1 MGQGSTSLE
10 AINMVAAATNWNIYS
25 FYSFISQQ
33 SCDCDVTDLKLI
45 FPDIDLAE
53 KPVHDVTRQQKD
65 VGMTV
70 LIQTN
75 LKRFLLSINLKYFI

>member
-1 MGQGSTSLE
+1 MK
-10 AINMVAAATNWNIYS
+10 Y
-25 FYSFISQQ
+25 FR
-33 SCDCDVTDLKLI
+33 DVTDLKLI

-53 KPVHDVTRQQKD
+53 KPVHYVTRQQKD

-75 LKRFLLSINLKYFI
+75 LKRFLLSINLKYFISTRAVKLEQINLLLWATLALDFITAVIKELQ

>member
-1 MGQGSTSLE
+1 MK
-10 AINMVAAATNWNIYS
+10 Y
-25 FYSFISQQ
+25 FR
-33 SCDCDVTDLKLI
+33 DVTDLKLI

-53 KPVHDVTRQQKD
+53 KPVHYVTRQQKD

-75 LKRFLLSINLKYFI
+75 LKRFLLSINLKYFISTPCRQIGTNKSFIVGHTVIGLY